1 MMKGKE
7 QKKLSKEQ
15 LSELEAIQ
23 AETVG
28 LTRLSDRS
36 VKPPQWYEVEKIM
49 FPNAAAQKKA
59 TKKAQDGMEVD
70 PDPKKCAEGSGCVKR
85 EEAGR

>member
-1 MMKGKE
+1 MKGTQ

-15 LSELEAIQ
+15 LSELEALQ

-49 FPNAAAQKKA
+49 FPNATAQKK
-59 TKKAQDGMEVD
+59 KNGQDEMEVEVD
-70 PDPKKCAEGSGCVKR
+70 PYSVQKGLDALR
-85 EEAGR
+85 ERKLGR